1 MRNSGA
7 VAVVEGAGS
16 HCCEYMTGGVVVV
29 LGETGSNFAA
39 GMSGGVAFVL
49 DESGGFQQRC
59 NLAMVDLEPLADED
73 DHLDALEHRGGDLE
87 THGVVDVVRSLT
99 QSDSRLLHRLVA
111 RHACLTQSP
120 KAKEILAGWQR
131 YRLRFVKVMPVEYR
145 RALQQMQ
152 TRARAAERPGV
163 GVAVGAAE

>member
-1 MRNSGA
+1 
-7 VAVVEGAGS
+7 
-16 HCCEYMTGGVVVV
+16 MTGGIVVV

-73 DHLDALEHRGGDLE
+73 EHLDEHLEA
-87 THGVVDVVRSLT
+87 HGAVDVVRSLT
-99 QSDSRLLHRLVA
+99 QSDSRLLHRLIA
-111 RHACLTQSP
+111 RHASLTQSP
-120 KAKEILAGWQR
+120 KAKEILAGWEQ

-152 TRARAAERPGV
+152 ARARTVERPGV